1 MAYLPELHFCC
12 VCRVYLGT
20 EDGDGICSD
29 CEDNV
34 DEEGPCEISLTLI
47 FYDPCQTCNPNGEGR
62 CWGHEPTIELE
73 GVIIT

>member
-12 VCRVYLGT
+12 VCRVYLGPD
-20 EDGDGICSD
+20 DGDGICSD

-34 DEEGPCEISLTLI
+34 DEEEPREISLV

-62 CWGHEPTIELE
+62 CWGHGQTVEERE
-73 GVIIT
+73 GVIT